1 MSFIQLHTELRA
13 VGNNSDETMKI
24 GDLYK
29 CFWKCRDLEIEHY
42 WHRMVFMT
50 AFLLAC
56 FAGYGG
62 LLVAVIGLEG
72 QKIPFVVANGMLFA
86 VTMAGIVISCLWL
99 MMSKG
104 SKAWYEEYEHL
115 ISAFQETVRGKLDDS
130 QKPFLTMDYY
140 SIDGMTKA
148 DTNDF
153 LWSTKAGGYSVS
165 KVGIAVGH
173 VSVVIWIVLAVLHCW
188 LVRETSDWTTAGQL
202 LAEQFFTPP
211 YMPCY
216 AGLVLLGF
224 WVYVKLCLMSGYF
237 ERYK

>member
-1 MSFIQLHTELRA
+1 MSFPGSQVKLKVMT
-13 VGNNSDETMKI
+13 NNPDVTINSE
-24 GDLYK
+24 GLYR
-29 CFWKCRDLEIEHY
+29 CFWKCRDLEIQHY

-62 LLVAVIGLEG
+62 LLVAVIGQDG

-86 VTMAGIVISCLWL
+86 VSLVGIVVSCLWL

-115 ISAFQETVRGKLDDS
+115 ISAFQDVIRTKLDEPER
-130 QKPFLTMDYY
+130 PFLTMDYS
-140 SIDGMTKA
+140 SIDEMPTA
-148 DTNDF
+148 DLNDF
-153 LWSTKAGGYSVS
+153 LWSTKAGRYSVS

-173 VSVVIWIVLAVLHCW
+173 VSVVIWVGLAILHCW
-188 LVRETSDWTTAGQL
+188 LVCETSDWATAGKL
-202 LAEQFFTPP
+202 LAERFFTPP
-211 YMPCY
+211 YMSCY
-216 AGLVLLGF
+216 GGLGLLGF
-224 WVYVKLCLMSGYF
+224 WLYVKLCLMSGYF